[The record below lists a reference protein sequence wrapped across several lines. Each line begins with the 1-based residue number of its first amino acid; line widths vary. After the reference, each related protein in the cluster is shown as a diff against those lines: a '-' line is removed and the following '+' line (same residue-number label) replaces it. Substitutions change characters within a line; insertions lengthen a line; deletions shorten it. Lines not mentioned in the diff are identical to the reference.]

1 MATII
6 KLKRSETASS
16 VPTTSDLA
24 VGEVA
29 LNTVDRKIYVRDSSN
44 NIIEVANAT
53 SAGSAG
59 SSLTNG
65 SYTFELGSDGVLTL
79 PNTAFIFDSTATFS
93 TTSSGQTLD
102 SFSATD
108 YRSAKYIIQAFS
120 GADVHVTELL
130 LTHDDTTVYK
140 SESNITYSTSSL
152 ITLDASISSGNV
164 VVTVTPA
171 NADTTVDFYRTTLL
185 ARTLDSFTFEGDLQS
200 LSGAAVDL
208 QTATGDAVDLSE
220 GEVFSLAGDLQ
231 SLTGTIDL
239 QTDTGSEDLLA
250 A

>member
-53 SAGSAG
+53 SSGSAG

-140 SESNITYSTSSL
+140 SESNTTYSTSSL

-208 QTATGDAVDLSE
+208 QS
-220 GEVFSLAGDLQ
+220 
-231 SLTGTIDL
+231 
-239 QTDTGSEDLLA
+239 DTGSEDLA